1 MFPIHAFV
9 ITATSMKA
17 LQAPDLLYLEAAKGW
32 FILGDIAEA
41 RHELDQIASKFMHH
55 PDVLEVEFAL
65 AAKKRLWTNCM
76 DIAAALLERA
86 PDRPTAWINCAI
98 TLHQLKQTQE
108 AWDALYTVRNRF
120 PKVSTIP
127 YNLACYACQL
137 GRINDSRQW
146 LKRALSVGGKKI
158 RSLALED
165 PDLQPLWDEIK
176 FMESGA
182 SA

>member
-1 MFPIHAFV
+1 VP
-9 ITATSMKA
+9 
-17 LQAPDLLYLEAAKGW
+17 
-32 FILGDIAEA
+32 
-41 RHELDQIASKFMHH
+41 
-55 PDVLEVEFAL
+55 
-65 AAKKRLWTNCM
+65 
-76 DIAAALLERA
+76 
-86 PDRPTAWINCAI
+86 
-98 TLHQLKQTQE
+98 
-108 AWDALYTVRNRF
+108 
-120 PKVSTIP
+120 TIP

>member
-1 MFPIHAFV
+1 
-9 ITATSMKA
+9 MKA

-32 FILGDIAEA
+32 FILGDVAEA
-41 RHELDQIASKFMHH
+41 RNELSQIASKYLRH

-65 AAKKRLWTNCM
+65 AAKRHLWTNCM

-120 PKVSTIP
+120 PKVSSIP

-137 GRINDSRQW
+137 GRNEHALQRFKKH
-146 LKRALSVGGKKI
+146 LKQCPASPI
-158 RSLALED
+158 RSIWHVQQGTL
-165 PDLQPLWDEIK
+165 
-176 FMESGA
+176 
-182 SA
+182 